1 MNPNDPTVP
10 ASPEEPKSAA
20 DSKNRAPLEN
30 RGIPETKAG
39 LPKKSLPMTAKI
51 VIGMGL
57 GTLVGLILG
66 PRAAGIGAVGGIVIQ
81 LIKAVATPL
90 VFLVVARAIAVSQVR
105 GTSFLRML
113 FVAMINVSIAL
124 TIGLILSNL
133 VSPGTHLALSQGSA
147 APTYENQRFDWLA
160 TLKSF
165 IPQNI
170 VAPFAENAIFSV
182 VILALLFGFALRIL
196 EHEGPLGKRSAEG
209 LHSLLAGL
217 YRITEIILG
226 WILQLIPFAVFAVVT
241 KTVGEHGFAPLR
253 GLLLYVLVGL
263 TGLTIHA
270 LFTYQL
276 WVSVYA
282 KISLRRFWREA
293 KEPLVVAFGSN
304 SSLAAL
310 PVTLKALDNLGV
322 SRSASAVGACVA
334 TNLNNDGI
342 VLYEG
347 MAALLVAQAAG
358 VDLSLAQQLLV
369 ALFCIVAAT
378 GVAGVPEAGFVSLA
392 LVLNAVNLPLELLP
406 LLLTVDWIIA
416 RGRSVVNVLSDMVL
430 SIVLD
435 KSMQT
440 ETTSS

>member
-1 MNPNDPTVP
+1 MDTDKQ
-10 ASPEEPKSAA
+10 APKNGQDSA
-20 DSKNRAPLEN
+20 
-30 RGIPETKAG
+30 
-39 LPKKSLPMTAKI
+39 KKSLPMTAKI
-51 VIGMGL
+51 LIAMGL
-57 GTLVGLILG
+57 GAILG
-66 PRAAGIGAVGGIVIQ
+66 PVLGPSAAHVGSVGTIVIQ

-90 VFLVVARAIAVSQVR
+90 VFLVVARAIATSHVR
-105 GTSFLRML
+105 GSSFLRVL
-113 FVAMINVSIAL
+113 AVATINVSVAL
-124 TIGLILSNL
+124 TIGLCLSNL
-133 VSPGTHLALSQGSA
+133 VSPGTRLSLVRGISNQ
-147 APTYENQRFDWLA
+147 TYENQRFDWLA

-170 VAPFAENAIFSV
+170 VAPFAENAVFSV
-182 VILALLFGFALRIL
+182 VILALLFGFALRAL
-196 EHEGPLGKRSAEG
+196 EADAPDGTKSAQNIQN
-209 LHSLLAGL
+209 LISGL

-226 WILQLIPFAVFAVVT
+226 WILHLIPFAVFAVVT

-263 TGLTIHA
+263 SGLTIHA

-276 WVSVYA
+276 WVAVYA
-282 KISLRRFWREA
+282 KMPLRRFWKEA
-293 KEPLVVAFGSN
+293 KEPILVAFGSN
-304 SSLAAL
+304 SSLATL
-310 PVTLKALDNLGV
+310 PVTLRALDRLGV
-322 SRSASAVGACVA
+322 SRSSSAVGACVA

-358 VDLSLAQQLLV
+358 IDLSLAQQLLV

-378 GVAGVPEAGFVSLA
+378 GVAGVPEAGFISLA
-392 LVLNAVNLPLELLP
+392 LVLNAMNLPLDLLP

-435 KSMQT
+435 KST
-440 ETTSS
+440 KGEGAS